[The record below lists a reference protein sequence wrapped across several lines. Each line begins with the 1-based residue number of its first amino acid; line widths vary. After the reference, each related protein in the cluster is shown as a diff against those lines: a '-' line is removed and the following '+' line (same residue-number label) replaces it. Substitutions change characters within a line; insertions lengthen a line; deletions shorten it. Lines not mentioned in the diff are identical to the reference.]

1 MKVGVPPSENTLHPV
16 GTSMTSLVAVVGHWL
31 TSAML
36 SAAPELDS
44 PPSAHRPTLCME
56 IRLTACSFD
65 MDRPKSVRNAR
76 REAQP
81 ERRFGARIRRQ
92 SSGARSSICAGA
104 VPAGWSPK
112 IATISAGQCPRR
124 PRGIVPAGCS
134 PTRCFGRAAHPLCGV
149 RPRDD
154 GGPGNVRLAT
164 AVSVGRATTG
174 GRVIHRLWL

>member
-1 MKVGVPPSENTLHPV
+1 MVTKRRAAQRREGRGTSFGSTLHPV

-81 ERRFGARIRRQ
+81 ER
-92 SSGARSSICAGA
+92 
-104 VPAGWSPK
+104 
-112 IATISAGQCPRR
+112 
-124 PRGIVPAGCS
+124 
-134 PTRCFGRAAHPLCGV
+134 L
-149 RPRDD
+149 
-154 GGPGNVRLAT
+154 
-164 AVSVGRATTG
+164 
-174 GRVIHRLWL
+174 IHG